1 MKIENFEYGKAECC
15 REGVTTHLRS
25 PRGRLNECCH
35 ESWPHGWFLVGPM
48 VGSWL
53 VGFMVGSWSGPGWFM
68 VGSWLVHGWF
78 MVGFWLVSGWFLF
91 GLMVGLWM
99 VCGWFLIGWF
109 MVGSGS
115 PTEPQRRSR
124 QHCEGDIM
132 RTTTRLRFEIKCYT
146 SPLNSRIADPP
157 GMHRKA
163 EM

>member
-1 MKIENFEYGKAECC
+1 MKIENFEYGKAKCC
-15 REGVTTHLRS
+15 REGVGTHLRS

-53 VGFMVGSWSGPGWFM
+53 VGFMVGSWSGPGWVM

-78 MVGFWLVSGWFLF
+78 VVGFWLVSGWFLF

-115 PTEPQRRSR
+115 LTEPPAT
-124 QHCEGDIM
+124 IAAA
-132 RTTTRLRFEIKCYT
+132 LRGRYNENHYKIEIRNKMLHIPAQFQDC
-146 SPLNSRIADPP
+146 RPP
-157 GMHRKA
+157 RNAQKS
-163 EM
+163 